1 MDIDRHD
8 IGRIAVVAVR
18 APRLDGATAPQF
30 KGYMV
35 DLTVSGVGRI
45 ALDLSGVDFMDSI
58 GLASLMSSVK
68 SMGPGGEIV
77 LFGLNDKLRKLFAI
91 TKLDRGVFRI
101 FPDEKEAVA
110 TLEVA

>member
-1 MDIDRHD
+1 MDIERHD
-8 IGRIAVVAVR
+8 SGPVAVVAVR
-18 APRLDGATAPQF
+18 TPRLDGATAPQF
-30 KGYMV
+30 KSYMV
-35 DLTVSGVGRI
+35 ELMLNNVERI

-68 SMGPGGEIV
+68 TMGGKGEIV

-101 FPDEKEAVA
+101 FPGETEAMAALEAV
-110 TLEVA
+110 

>member
-8 IGRIAVVAVR
+8 VGQVAVVAVR
-18 APRLDGATAPQF
+18 APRLDGATAPRF
-30 KGYMV
+30 KSYMV
-35 DLTVSGVGRI
+35 DLTLTGVGRI

-68 SMGPGGEIV
+68 TMGPRGEIV
-77 LFGLNDKLRKLFAI
+77 LFGLNDKLRKLFSI

-101 FPDEKEAVA
+101 FPGEAEAVA
-110 TLEVA
+110 ALDAG

>member
-1 MDIDRHD
+1 MDLSRHD
-8 IGRIAVVAVR
+8 AGRVAVVAVR

-30 KGYMV
+30 KSYMV
-35 DLTVSGVGRI
+35 ELALGGAGRI

-68 SMGPGGEIV
+68 TVGGKGEIV
-77 LFGLNDKLRKLFAI
+77 LFGLNEKLRKLFAI

-101 FPDEKEAVA
+101 FPGEAEAVA
-110 TLEVA
+110 ALDAA